1 LATSNDRLSTSE
13 EQICQMNSQ
22 FKAFI
27 GSILQYIPPLVAI
40 AAQNIWQQDDHQQ
53 TKQQQHDHQQTE

>member
-1 LATSNDRLSTSE
+1 
-13 EQICQMNSQ
+13 MNSQ